1 MFDALRYMVGAAFFF
16 GAIGYALWKGDW
28 PERVTALAM
37 LAATVLTPFV
47 FRHSAFADPQWAVA
61 VVDLAL
67 LAVLT
72 VVVVK
77 SRRIWLVLAL
87 AVHALGAAS
96 HVALIFDPRIKA
108 LAYLSSIVVWSYLA
122 NGFLIA
128 SVAQAQWRRR
138 RQQAAPTMPPGWR

>member
-1 MFDALRYMVGAAFFF
+1 MFDALRYLFGAAFFF
-16 GAIGYALWKGDW
+16 GAIAYAFWKGDW
-28 PERVTALAM
+28 PERVAALAM
-37 LAATVLTPFV
+37 LAATVLTPLV
-47 FRHSAFADPQWAVA
+47 FRHSAFSDPQWSVA
-61 VVDLAL
+61 TVDLAL

-72 VVVVK
+72 VVVMK

-96 HVALIFDPRIKA
+96 HIALIFDPGVKA

-128 SVAQAQWRRR
+128 SVAQAQHDRRR
-138 RQQAAPTMPPGWR
+138 RQSHSAMARSEA